1 MTVVPAALDA
11 IILADDPLASVRI
24 AGLTARERASRSAKK
39 AGATRV
45 LVLDG
50 KRDEVTTWRNGST
63 APLLVIRA
71 DQLVHTPLVSP
82 LVDAM
87 PSGDDVVIAVGP
99 DGAYAGAYLAA
110 GAAAQHA
117 IAAIAKGENAA
128 AFVGAADATRVPHGA
143 IARHAIATPE
153 DRRGAHE
160 LLYRLM
166 VKPQDNAISRY
177 VFRPV
182 ARRLSKLLVHTPI
195 TPNML
200 TMVVAGMIAVACVLT
215 ATADMRLVII
225 GALIQASTGYI
236 DCCDGEIARLK
247 LMSSKFGAW
256 LDTIVDEASTI
267 AYMAAIGWHCHL
279 VWGHPGLDV
288 WTGLILVG
296 LVTYPWSVYC
306 IYYNIIVGV
315 GSANSQDYAG
325 KFEIV
330 PVGDDAVRIVPVPLK
345 AVVRAKP
352 LPPVIKQI
360 VEFSPNFVRRDFIV
374 WATLGLALLHLTK
387 VSFFIHVGGGAVGA
401 LICTKDHIHLRGLR
415 RSVAR
420 SGKRL
425 LPPTA

>member
-1 MTVVPAALDA
+1 MAAAPVALDA

-50 KRDEVTTWRNGST
+50 ARDQVTAWRDGSS

-71 DQLVHTPLVSP
+71 DQLVHTPLVAP
-82 LVDAM
+82 LVGAM
-87 PSGDDVVIAVGP
+87 PGGDGVVIAVGP

-110 GAAAQHA
+110 GASAGQA
-117 IAAIAKGENAA
+117 IAAITKGENTP
-128 AFVGAADATRVPHGA
+128 AFAGAGDVTRIEHGA
-143 IARHAIATPE
+143 IARHAIATAE
-153 DRRGAHE
+153 DRVGAHE

-177 VFRPV
+177 IFRPV
-182 ARRLSKLLVHTPI
+182 ARRISKVLVHTPI

-200 TMVVAGMIAVACVLT
+200 TMVVAAMIAVTCVLT

-256 LDTIVDEASTI
+256 LDTIVDEASTV

-279 VWGHPGLDV
+279 VWGHPGLDA
-288 WTGLILVG
+288 WNALILVG

-315 GSANSQDYAG
+315 GSANSQDYAS

-330 PVGDDAVRIVPVPLK
+330 PVGDDAARIVPVPPK
-345 AVVRAKP
+345 KVVRAKP
-352 LPPVIKQI
+352 LPPVIRQI
-360 VEFSPNFVRRDFIV
+360 VEFAPNMVRRDFIV
-374 WATLGLALLHLTK
+374 WATLAFALLHLTY
-387 VSFFIHVGGGAVGA
+387 VSFLVHVAGGVISA
-401 LICTKDHIHLRGLR
+401 LICTKDHVHLRLLR

>member
-1 MTVVPAALDA
+1 MTAVPAALDA

-24 AGLTARERASRSAKK
+24 AGLSARERASRAAKK

-50 KRDEVTTWRNGST
+50 NRDEVMTWRNGSS

-82 LVDAM
+82 LVSAM
-87 PSGDDVVIAVGP
+87 PSGDGVAVAVGP

-110 GAAAQHA
+110 GASAQHA
-117 IAAIAKGENAA
+117 IAAIAKGENTAEFA
-128 AFVGAADATRVPHGA
+128 DAADTTRIPHGA

-200 TMVVAGMIAVACVLT
+200 TMVVAGMIAVACLLT
-215 ATADMRLVII
+215 ATADIRLVII

-256 LDTIVDEASTI
+256 LDTIVDEASTV

-279 VWGHPGLDV
+279 VWGHPGLDI

-296 LVTYPWSVYC
+296 LVTYPWSIYC

-315 GSANSQDYAG
+315 GSANSQDYAS
-325 KFEIV
+325 KFELV
-330 PVGDDAVRIVPVPLK
+330 PIGDDAVRIVPVPLQQ
-345 AVVRAKP
+345 VMRAKP

-374 WATLGLALLHLTK
+374 WATLGLALLHLAK
-387 VSFFIHVGGGAVGA
+387 VSFFIHVAGGALGA
-401 LICTKDHIHLRGLR
+401 LICTKDHIHLRALR
-415 RSVAR
+415 RAVAR

-425 LPPTA
+425 LPPPA

>member
-1 MTVVPAALDA
+1 MAAIPAALDA
-11 IILADDPLASVRI
+11 IVLADDPLASVRI
-24 AGLTARERASRSAKK
+24 AGLSVRERAIRSAKK

-45 LVLDG
+45 LVVDG
-50 KRDEVTTWRNGST
+50 ARDEVSGWRAGST

-71 DQLVHTPLVSP
+71 DQLVHTPLVAP
-82 LVDAM
+82 LVREM
-87 PSGDDVVIAVGP
+87 PADDGVAIAVGP
-99 DGAYAGAYLAA
+99 DGAYAGAYLAVG
-110 GAAAQHA
+110 GAAARATEA
-117 IAAIAKGENAA
+117 IVGGENTA
-128 AFVGAADATRVPHGA
+128 AFAEKVKPVEHGA
-143 IARHAIATPE
+143 VARHAVATAE
-153 DRRGAHE
+153 DRDGAHE

-166 VKPQDNAISRY
+166 IKPQDNAISRY

-182 ARRLSKLLVHTPI
+182 ARRLSKVLVHTPI

-200 TMVVAGMIAVACVLT
+200 TMLVAVMIGVTCVLT

-225 GALIQASTGYI
+225 GALVQASTGYI

-256 LDTIVDEASTI
+256 LDTIVDEASTF
-267 AYMAAIGWHCHL
+267 AYMVAIGWHCHL
-279 VWGHPGLDV
+279 VWGHGGLDL

-296 LVTYPWSVYC
+296 IVTYPWSVYC

-315 GSANSQDYAG
+315 GSANSQDYAS

-330 PVGDDAVRIVPVPLK
+330 PVGDDAVRIVPVPPK
-345 AVVRAKP
+345 KVVRAKP
-352 LPPVIKQI
+352 LPPVIRQI
-360 VEFSPNFVRRDFIV
+360 VEFAPNIVRRDFIV
-374 WATLGLALLHLTK
+374 WAALAFALAHLTY
-387 VSFFIHVGGGAVGA
+387 VSFLVHVTGGVISA
-401 LICTKDHIHLRGLR
+401 LICTKDHLHLRSVR

>member
-1 MTVVPAALDA
+1 MAVVTALDA

-24 AGLTARERASRSAKK
+24 AGLTVRERASRSAKK

-50 KRDEVTTWRNGST
+50 ARDQVTTWRNGSS

-82 LVDAM
+82 LVGAM
-87 PSGDDVVIAVGP
+87 PLGDGVVVAVGP

-110 GAAAQHA
+110 GASARAA
-117 IAAIAKGENAA
+117 IAAIANGENTATTFAA
-128 AFVGAADATRVPHGA
+128 NATRVPHGA
-143 IARHAIATPE
+143 IARHPIATAE
-153 DRRGAHE
+153 DREGAHE

-166 VKPQDNAISRY
+166 IKPQDNAISRY

-200 TMVVAGMIAVACVLT
+200 TMTVAAMIAVTCVLT
-215 ATADMRLVII
+215 ATADLRLVII
-225 GALIQASTGYI
+225 GAVIQASTGYI

-247 LMSSKFGAW
+247 LMASRFGAW
-256 LDTIVDEASTI
+256 LDTIVDEASTV

-288 WTGLILVG
+288 WNGLVLVG
-296 LVTYPWSVYC
+296 FVTYGWSIYC
-306 IYYNIIVGV
+306 IYFNIIVGV
-315 GSANSQDYAG
+315 GSANSQDYAS

-330 PVGDDAVRIVPVPLK
+330 EVGDAAVRIVPVPTK
-345 AVVRAKP
+345 QVVNAKP
-352 LPPVIKQI
+352 LPPVIRQI
-360 VEFSPNFVRRDFIV
+360 VAFAPNMVRRDFIV
-374 WATLGLALLHLTK
+374 WAVLVLAVLHLTQ
-387 VSFFIHVGGGAVGA
+387 VSFAIHVAGGAIGA
-401 LICTKDHIHLRGLR
+401 LICTKDHIHLRLLR

-425 LPPTA
+425 LPGAA

>member
-1 MTVVPAALDA
+1 MTAVAPLDA

-24 AGLTARERASRSAKK
+24 AGLSARERASRSAVK

-50 KRDEVTTWRNGST
+50 SRDEVTAWRDGSS

-71 DQLVHTPLVSP
+71 DQLVHTPLVAP
-82 LVDAM
+82 LVQAM
-87 PSGDDVVIAVGP
+87 PAGDGVVIAVGP
-99 DGAYAGAYLAA
+99 DGADAGAYLAT
-110 GAAAQHA
+110 GASVEQA
-117 IAAIAKGENAA
+117 IDAITKGENTATFA
-128 AFVGAADATRVPHGA
+128 RDATRVPHGA
-143 IARHAIATPE
+143 IACHAIGTVAE
-153 DRRGAHE
+153 RHGAHE

-166 VKPQDNAISRY
+166 IKPQDNAISRY

-200 TMVVAGMIAVACVLT
+200 TMLVAAMIAVTCVLT
-215 ATADMRLVII
+215 ATADIRLVII

-256 LDTIVDEASTI
+256 LDTIVDEASTV

-279 VWGHPGLDV
+279 VWGHAGLDI
-288 WTGLILVG
+288 WTGLILLG
-296 LVTYPWSVYC
+296 LVTYPWSIYC

-315 GSANSQDYAG
+315 GSANSQDYASR
-325 KFEIV
+325 FEV
-330 PVGDDAVRIVPVPLK
+330 VAVGEDAVRIIPVP
-345 AVVRAKP
+345 ANQVARTRP

-360 VEFSPNFVRRDFIV
+360 VEFAPNIVRRDFIV
-374 WATLGLALLHLTK
+374 WAVLVFALLHLTY
-387 VSFFIHVGGGAVGA
+387 VTFAVHVAGGLLGA
-401 LICTKDHIHLRGLR
+401 LICTKDHIHLRMLQS
-415 RSVAR
+415 SVAR

-425 LPPTA
+425 LPPTT

>member
-1 MTVVPAALDA
+1 VAAAPVALDA

-24 AGLTARERASRSAKK
+24 AGLTARERAARSAKK
-39 AGATRV
+39 AGATRI

-50 KRDEVTTWRNGST
+50 ARDEVTSWRNGST

-71 DQLVHTPLVSP
+71 DQLVHTPLVAP
-82 LVDAM
+82 LVGAM
-87 PSGDDVVIAVGP
+87 PTGDDVVIAVGP
-99 DGAYAGAYLAA
+99 DGVDGGAYLAA
-110 GAAAQHA
+110 GASANKAV
-117 IAAIAKGENAA
+117 AAIAKGENTA
-128 AFVGAADATRVPHGA
+128 AFADGAKHVEHGA

-153 DRRGAHE
+153 DRAGAQE

-166 VKPQDNAISRY
+166 IKPQDNVITRY

-182 ARRLSKLLVHTPI
+182 ARRLSKVLVHTPI

-200 TMVVAGMIAVACVLT
+200 TMTVAAMITVTCVLT
-215 ATADMRLVII
+215 ATADMHLVII

-247 LMSSKFGAW
+247 LMSSRFGAW
-256 LDTIVDEASTI
+256 LDTIVDEASTV

-279 VWGHPGLDV
+279 VWGHPGLDM
-288 WTGLILVG
+288 WTALILLG

-315 GSANSQDYAG
+315 GSANSQDYAS
-325 KFEIV
+325 KFEVV
-330 PVGDDAVRIVPVPLK
+330 PVGDDAVRIVPVPMK
-345 AVVRAKP
+345 QTVRTKP

-374 WATLGLALLHLTK
+374 WATLGLALLHLTQ
-387 VSFFIHVGGGAVGA
+387 VSFLIHVAGGVIGAV
-401 LICTKDHIHLRGLR
+401 ICTKDHVHLRAVR

>member
-1 MTVVPAALDA
+1 MATAPVALDA

-24 AGLTARERASRSAKK
+24 AGLSARERASRSAKK

-50 KRDEVTTWRNGST
+50 SCDEVTAWRNGSS

-82 LVDAM
+82 LVGAM
-87 PSGDDVVIAVGP
+87 PTGDDVVVAVGP

-110 GAAAQHA
+110 GASARAA
-117 IAAIAKGENAA
+117 IAAIAKGANTA
-128 AFVGAADATRVPHGA
+128 AFSGAEHAKPIEHGA
-143 IARHAIATPE
+143 IARHAIATAE
-153 DRRGAHE
+153 DRAGAHE

-182 ARRLSKLLVHTPI
+182 ARRLSKVLVHTPI

-200 TMVVAGMIAVACVLT
+200 TMLVAAMIAVACVLT

-256 LDTIVDEASTI
+256 LDTIVDEASTV

-279 VWGHPGLDV
+279 VWGDPGLDV
-288 WTGLILVG
+288 WTGLILAG

-315 GSANSQDYAG
+315 GSANSQDYAS
-325 KFEIV
+325 KFEVV
-330 PVGDDAVRIVPVPLK
+330 PVGDDAVRIVPVPPK
-345 AVVRAKP
+345 KVVRTKP

-360 VEFSPNFVRRDFIV
+360 VEFAPNMVRRDFIV
-374 WATLGLALLHLTK
+374 WATLVFALLHLTY
-387 VSFFIHVGGGAVGA
+387 VSFLVHVAGGVISA
-401 LICTKDHIHLRGLR
+401 LICTKDHVHLRGLR

>member
-1 MTVVPAALDA
+1 MAAAPVALDA

-24 AGLTARERASRSAKK
+24 AGLTARERAARSAKK
-39 AGATRV
+39 AGATRI

-50 KRDEVTTWRNGST
+50 ARDEVTSWRNGST

-71 DQLVHTPLVSP
+71 DQLVHTPLVAP
-82 LVDAM
+82 LVGAM
-87 PSGDDVVIAVGP
+87 PTGDDVVIAVGP
-99 DGAYAGAYLAA
+99 DGVDGGAYLAA
-110 GAAAQHA
+110 GASANKAV
-117 IAAIAKGENAA
+117 AAIAKGENTA
-128 AFVGAADATRVPHGA
+128 AFADGAKHVEHGA

-153 DRRGAHE
+153 DRAGAQE

-166 VKPQDNAISRY
+166 IKPQDNVITRY

-182 ARRLSKLLVHTPI
+182 ARRLSKVLVHTPI

-200 TMVVAGMIAVACVLT
+200 TMTVAAMITVTCVLT
-215 ATADMRLVII
+215 ATADMHLVII

-247 LMSSKFGAW
+247 LMSSRFGAW
-256 LDTIVDEASTI
+256 LDTIVDEASTV

-279 VWGHPGLDV
+279 VWGHPGLDM
-288 WTGLILVG
+288 WTALILLG

-315 GSANSQDYAG
+315 GSANSQDYAS
-325 KFEIV
+325 KFEVV
-330 PVGDDAVRIVPVPLK
+330 PVGDDAVRIVPVPMK
-345 AVVRAKP
+345 QTVRTKP

-374 WATLGLALLHLTK
+374 WATLGLALLHLTQ
-387 VSFFIHVGGGAVGA
+387 VSFLIHVAGGVIGAV
-401 LICTKDHIHLRGLR
+401 ICTKDHVHLRAVR

>member
-1 MTVVPAALDA
+1 MAAAPAALDA
-11 IILADDPLASVRI
+11 IILADDPLAAVRI
-24 AGLTARERASRSAKK
+24 AGLTARERATRSAKK

-45 LVLDG
+45 LVVDG
-50 KRDEVTTWRNGST
+50 ARDEVTTWRNGST

-71 DQLVHTPLVSP
+71 DQLVHTLLVAPLVA
-82 LVDAM
+82 AM
-87 PSGDDVVIAVGP
+87 PEGDGVAIAVGP
-99 DGAYAGAYLAA
+99 DGVYAGAYLAT
-110 GAAAQHA
+110 GTAAASA
-117 IAAIAKGENAA
+117 TAAIAKGDNTAEFAGTES
-128 AFVGAADATRVPHGA
+128 VKRVEHGA
-143 IARHAIATPE
+143 IARHPIATPE
-153 DRRGAHE
+153 DRAGAHE

-182 ARRLSKLLVHTPI
+182 ARRLSKVLVHTPI

-200 TMVVAGMIAVACVLT
+200 TMLVAAMIGVTCVLT
-215 ATADMRLVII
+215 ATDDMRLVII

-256 LDTIVDEASTI
+256 LDTIVDEASTL
-267 AYMAAIGWHCHL
+267 AYMVAIGWHCHL
-279 VWGHPGLDV
+279 VWGHPGFDM

-296 LVTYPWSVYC
+296 LVTYPWSVFC

-315 GSANSQDYAG
+315 GSANSQDYAS

-330 PVGDDAVRIVPVPLK
+330 AAGEGAVRIVPVPPK
-345 AVVRAKP
+345 KIVREKP
-352 LPPVIKQI
+352 LPPVIRQI
-360 VEFSPNFVRRDFIV
+360 VEFAPNIVRRDFIV
-374 WATLGLALLHLTK
+374 WAALAFALLHLTH
-387 VSFFIHVGGGAVGA
+387 VSFLVQVTGGVISAA
-401 LICTKDHIHLRGLR
+401 ICTKDHLHLRGLR

-425 LPPTA
+425 LPPTT